1 MRRRT
6 TPPQTSR
13 PAVRRGDR
21 AASRRR
27 FAVGP
32 PCLRM
37 ALQPTRC
44 RPAAD
49 LNQGR
54 RRRGAYGLGCVVSR
68 RSAMTGFLIVLAI
81 GIGIFG
87 LTLDAGAAIDK
98 NDRSDPPTGGL

>member
-49 LNQGR
+49 L
-54 RRRGAYGLGCVVSR
+54 
-68 RSAMTGFLIVLAI
+68 
-81 GIGIFG
+81 
-87 LTLDAGAAIDK
+87 
-98 NDRSDPPTGGL
+98 